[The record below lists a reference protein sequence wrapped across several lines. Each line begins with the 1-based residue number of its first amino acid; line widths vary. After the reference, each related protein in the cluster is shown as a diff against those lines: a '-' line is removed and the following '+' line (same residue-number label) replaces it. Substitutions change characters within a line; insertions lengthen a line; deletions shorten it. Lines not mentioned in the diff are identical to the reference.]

1 MSTNAADSRLSRCSA
16 AREATRS
23 SRTAQEPEHE
33 LLRLNRQYTSYRCRF
48 TGHSS
53 SIGHSRTMDG
63 AASWTLLLGRGGGGQ
78 CFFGVALRWRC
89 ARAWHPCCHCF
100 GWMTG
105 VWRCWCGWIA
115 CCAIVAHRGCNMDW
129 IGNISK
135 WTLWAVEML
144 GWESNCFVAHGGC
157 GVSTWCPALPF
168 GAHVAHAA
176 HAGGGCTGQCLA
188 ADLDVMRRMPLGASS
203 GMKTACERLACD
215 VVMSAGGTA
224 AAPSC
229 QVHDCAGCWQ
239 AAPVSDPAR
248 AYRALARRT
257 RQCSQLR
264 WFQRGGAS
272 VGRRASEAVAARAS
286 QQPGVRAIRA
296 SARAFAPMLATA
308 LVSASRWWILSE
320 AREASDGGDGPC
332 WVIGGGGGVRRLRGR
347 QAVASGDGG
356 CTGWLRRA
364 EQRCTSERQTRQCE
378 WSVRAGGRCWP
389 ATAAASSMAAAAA
402 AARATATCAVECGD
416 NNGRG
421 LAGAGRRR
429 RRRLAAATRRRRR
442 DGGDATAA

>member
-1 MSTNAADSRLSRCSA
+1 MAGRDAGRRRLS
-16 AREATRS
+16 TR
-23 SRTAQEPEHE
+23 
-33 LLRLNRQYTSYRCRF
+33 
-48 TGHSS
+48 
-53 SIGHSRTMDG
+53 
-63 AASWTLLLGRGGGGQ
+63 
-78 CFFGVALRWRC
+78 
-89 ARAWHPCCHCF
+89 
-100 GWMTG
+100 
-105 VWRCWCGWIA
+105 
-115 CCAIVAHRGCNMDW
+115 
-129 IGNISK
+129 
-135 WTLWAVEML
+135 
-144 GWESNCFVAHGGC
+144 
-157 GVSTWCPALPF
+157 
-168 GAHVAHAA
+168 
-176 HAGGGCTGQCLA
+176 
-188 ADLDVMRRMPLGASS
+188 
-203 GMKTACERLACD
+203 
-215 VVMSAGGTA
+215 
-224 AAPSC
+224 
-229 QVHDCAGCWQ
+229 
-239 AAPVSDPAR
+239 R
-248 AYRALARRT
+248 AYRALAQRM
-257 RQCSQLR
+257 RQCSQQR

-272 VGRRASEAVAARAS
+272 FGRCVQAAGDAQAKRTVAARAC
-286 QQPGVRAIRA
+286 QQPGVRALRA

-389 ATAAASSMAAAAA
+389 ATAAASGMAAAAA

-442 DGGDATAA
+442 DGGDATAAMRRRRNGGGDERRACDGGVTAAATSGGHVRCDGTSGAMVAVDRMALHCMRACQRGACMVGSEHEWSVGRALTACGRAKGARWEKVRSASNGAG